1 MTPVPRRTLVACLG
15 NIFLSDDG
23 FGVEVAR
30 RLAREELPDGT
41 TVTDYGIGGCTS
53 AYDLAEGWDAAI
65 LVDSVHRDGEPGTVY
80 VIEPERQSSPD
91 GGGASP
97 GLTESMLFDPHGM
110 QPDVMLGMTGMLGT
124 EAGRV
129 LVVGCEPASVAEGI
143 GLSEPVAAAVDE
155 AARVVMDL
163 VRGTGPACLA
173 GSQRAAAGSPRR
185 SDHMC
190 LGIPGQVVEF
200 LTDQPDLARVDV
212 SGVRRV
218 INVGLLAGENVPAR
232 RLDSDPRRLRP
243 VQDRRS
249 RGEGRAAVPGGHR

>member
-1 MTPVPRRTLVACLG
+1 MPRRTLVACLG

-41 TVTDYGIGGCTS
+41 TVTDYGIRGMHL
-53 AYDLAEGWDAAI
+53 AYDLAQGWDATI

-80 VIEPERQSSPD
+80 VIEPEPRPSAD
-91 GGGASP
+91 GDGAAP

-110 QPDVMLGMTGMLGT
+110 QPDVMLGMTGMLGA

-163 VRGTGPACLA
+163 VRGAGPARSGGKPAGSGGLNQPTFLTFGPSAGIVSEPSSLLLLACGVGGLA
-173 GSQRAAAGSPRR
+173 GWRRWKPATRVAASNSVVRGPRT
-185 SDHMC
+185 
-190 LGIPGQVVEF
+190 E
-200 LTDQPDLARVDV
+200 
-212 SGVRRV
+212 SGR
-218 INVGLLAGENVPAR
+218 PASAER
-232 RLDSDPRRLRP
+232 
-243 VQDRRS
+243 
-249 RGEGRAAVPGGHR
+249 